1 MYNVLTGSVSHPL
14 VPEMSIATE
23 NLLLLRRGDKKEKLT
38 RRCRDDFQENV
49 LNFAAVTVRLE
60 LLLLIDE
67 IR

>member
-1 MYNVLTGSVSHPL
+1 
-14 VPEMSIATE
+14 MSIATE